1 MMDEAV
7 VINDRPEAAAAAAAA
22 GAAGAAGA
30 ILSFIFSAMAH

>member
-1 MMDEAV
+1 MDEAV